1 MTLTGHVTNA
11 AGQGDLSGNMFP
23 VDREVDV
30 ARCEVIGEIPDGLR
44 GSFIRNGPNP
54 QTSTALQN
62 LVQTFTSS
70 GPEDYDNAVSI
81 QLFEVHILYGCYI
94 CIVTLVS
101 E

>member
-1 MTLTGHVTNA
+1 MRPDTELGGLVVQDTRRHCGVLWYID
-11 AGQGDLSGNMFP
+11 Q
-23 VDREVDV
+23 
-30 ARCEVIGEIPDGLR
+30 VID
-44 GSFIRNGPNP
+44 IRNGPNP